1 MKKLS
6 VLTRTAIRPFSDR
19 IEPILE
25 TFYGEVQGYDLESVH
40 ELAIAVREVLI
51 ATADHKSGKTYFTA
65 ALLEPIVR
73 EALDNLIEQE
83 ANQRHVDPDA
93 YGVDPESTEIVD
105 AKECKT
111 RKT

>member
-6 VLTRTAIRPFSDR
+6 APTRMAIRPFSDR

-25 TFYGEVQGYDLESVH
+25 TFYSEVQGYDLESVH
-40 ELAIAVREVLI
+40 ELAVAVREVLI

-83 ANQRHVDPDA
+83 ANQRHADPDA
-93 YGVDPESTEIVD
+93 YGVDPEDPEAAG
-105 AKECKT
+105 AKAGKARRT
-111 RKT
+111 